1 MLGSLGPR
9 RRKRPRIGPARSS
22 GYKRAEQLRVVSGI
36 ARGLAR
42 FVVDNPRPPA
52 VRQQIGNSVLHGF
65 GQPRAPRHLLGP
77 PSEWIERLCEL
88 DFALRQRVDVY
99 RCARLKQTLE
109 FFPAHIRERRSPPPS
124 LTVLEESVDENPPP
138 CPKMNALFGASNRV
152 RTGGRALL
160 VTRERCPK
168 QWGSRSNELVF
179 FSHVPRRTCTP

>member
-1 MLGSLGPR
+1 MLRSLGPR
-9 RRKRPRIGPARSS
+9 RRKRPRIGPTRSS
-22 GYKRAEQLRVVSGI
+22 GCQRAEQLRVVPGVI
-36 ARGLAR
+36 RGLTR

-65 GQPRAPRHLLGP
+65 GQPRAPRHLLSP
-77 PSEWIERLCEL
+77 PSDGIERLREL
-88 DFALRQRVDVY
+88 DLSLWQSIDVD
-99 RCARLKQTLE
+99 RCARLKQPLE
-109 FFPAHIRERRSPPPS
+109 LFPAHIRERRSPPPS

-179 FSHVPRRTCTP
+179 FSHAPRRTCTP